1 MKSKDSTAYIATDS
15 RKPDDNATSQEESL
29 RLLFNDIFLSYE
41 RALFKL
47 AVHLTKDSHVARD
60 IVHDVFMKLWEIRF
74 QLQEIK
80 SVESFLFI
88 LTRNKVMDYLRKV
101 SSDTK
106 LKKAIWESMQQLVH
120 EEDNNME
127 NKEFLI
133 QLQRAIDQLPPQR
146 KAVYLMRDEGYSY
159 NEIASE
165 LHISRHTVK
174 NQVSAAIK
182 TIRKLIR
189 NFHIL

>member
-1 MKSKDSTAYIATDS
+1 MKSKDSTAYITTDS
-15 RKPDDNATSQEESL
+15 CRPDDNSASQEESL

-101 SSDTK
+101 SSDTR

-174 NQVSAAIK
+174 NQISAAIK

>member
-1 MKSKDSTAYIATDS
+1 MKSKDSTAYITTDS
-15 RKPDDNATSQEESL
+15 RKPDDNTTSQEESL